1 MNSKDYIYV
10 GIFILAAIVL
20 FPIIGKL
27 ILFLIAAAAIFLAVM
42 YFKSRSLKKEIEK
55 DPAEYFA
62 QQMNQAREKE
72 PVSSEVIDVE
82 YKEKEIVSE

>member
-10 GIFILAAIVL
+10 GIFIIAAFVL

-27 ILFLIAAAAIFLAVM
+27 ILYLLAAAAIFFVIM

-55 DPAEYFA
+55 DPSQYFA
-62 QQMNQAREKE
+62 QQMNKPREKE

-82 YKEKEIVSE
+82 YKEKEIESE